1 MKKVAKT
8 IYNTFKYQL
17 VKYLGVFDV
26 FYRYILSKR
35 MNIKFDEAVGV
46 SILLRKLEYNALSDQ
61 ARKASD
67 YGVPF
72 KVVRF
77 YDEPNSNITFDKYEA
92 YINNKVQSVLK

>member
-1 MKKVAKT
+1 
-8 IYNTFKYQL
+8 
-17 VKYLGVFDV
+17 
-26 FYRYILSKR
+26 